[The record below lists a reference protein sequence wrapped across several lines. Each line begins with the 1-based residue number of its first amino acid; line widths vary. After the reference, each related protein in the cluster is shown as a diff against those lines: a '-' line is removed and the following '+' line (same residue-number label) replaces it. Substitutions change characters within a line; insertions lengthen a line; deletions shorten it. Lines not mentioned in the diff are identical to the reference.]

1 MLILSRK
8 QEESVV
14 IGNDIIIKVVSV
26 DKGSVKLG
34 FEAPPKTLI
43 LRAELTEAVKSENTR
58 ATGEKVSK
66 DILDALGIQLKTKR
80 SKELNAKDSFKQQLE
95 SSKIKIKSVTKTSPK
110 TTKK

>member
-8 QEESVV
+8 QEESIV

-58 ATGEKVSK
+58 ATGKGVSK
-66 DILDALGIQLKTKR
+66 DILDALGSHLKHKR
-80 SKELNAKDSFKQQLE
+80 NTEINAKDSFKAQIQAEAKKEIKTL
-95 SSKIKIKSVTKTSPK
+95 SKS
-110 TTKK
+110 KKAK

>member
-58 ATGEKVSK
+58 ATGEGVSK
-66 DILDALGIQLKTKR
+66 DILDALGSHLKHKR
-80 SKELNAKDSFKQQLE
+80 NTEINAKDSFKAQLE
-95 SSKIKIKSVTKTSPK
+95 SSKVKIKSVKK
-110 TTKK
+110 ATKK

>member
-14 IGNDIIIKVVSV
+14 IGNDIIVKVVSV

-43 LRAELTEAVKSENTR
+43 LRAELTEAVKSENAK
-58 ATGEKVSK
+58 ATGDAIGK
-66 DILDALGIQLKTKR
+66 DILDALGVHLKSKY
-80 SKELNAKDSFKQQLE
+80 SKEINAKDAFKKEQGKQ
-95 SSKIKIKSVTKTSPK
+95 K
-110 TTKK
+110 

>member
-14 IGNDIIIKVVSV
+14 IGNDIILKVVSI

-43 LRAELTEAVKSENTR
+43 LRAELTEAIKSENTK
-58 ATGEKVSK
+58 ATNDAVSM
-66 DILDALGIQLKTKR
+66 DMLDALGMQLKLKR
-80 SKELNAKDSFKQQLE
+80 SKEMNAKDKFKKEQH
-95 SSKIKIKSVTKTSPK
+95 SKKS
-110 TTKK
+110 